1 VCGVAASSQQVQL
14 VPNVDEFPG
23 HIACDGDTKS
33 EIVVP
38 VVVDGKTVAVV
49 DVDCT
54 ALGGFDRVDEE
65 GLRELA
71 TLLAE
76 GCDW

>member
-1 VCGVAASSQQVQL
+1 M
-14 VPNVDEFPG
+14 PDIDEFPG
-23 HIACDGDTKS
+23 HIACDGDTRS

-38 VVVDGKTVAVV
+38 VVVDGKTVAVI

-54 ALGGFDRVDEE
+54 AVRGFDQVDEE

-71 TLLAE
+71 AALAE